1 MGFNLDNLNI
11 TKISKEYL
19 LSLKSKSVPER
30 ILIII
35 WSLMPF
41 IMMLSKSI
49 ADFFIVAIAISFLIF
64 SLIKFSWSWLE
75 ISWLRL
81 AILFYLIANLSACL
95 SLLVETSLSNGLA
108 WIRFPLF
115 AAAMSYWLIKEKHIF
130 YFTLFINFLS
140 IIFIFFLMGLETIFT
155 DHNTFE
161 WPFRNPL
168 NGPFI
173 HRIGILFFSIAF
185 LILFLDVKYKI
196 LASSFIVI
204 SIIFSL
210 LSGHRVGTFSFI
222 IIILILTFWPKF
234 NLKRTSLV
242 MVLFL
247 ITLTLFFSF
256 NIEKLDRY
264 FFGVYNLSNTSFLQ
278 YLGQWKTGIIVFL
291 DNPIF
296 GIGPTNVQ
304 NYLSENIIINYDPY
318 KNNEHPH
325 NHYIQAFAETGLL
338 GGFLYSAIFLKIIF
352 DCYIG
357 TKFKNGLL
365 ESLISK
371 GVFISSIC
379 IFWPFA
385 NNYDLFGQQQ
395 NSYLWY
401 VISIL
406 LVSNSLNKR
415 DKILSK

>member
-1 MGFNLDNLNI
+1 MENLNI
-11 TKISKEYL
+11 TKIAKEYFFL
-19 LSLKSKSVPER
+19 LKFKSIPER

-115 AAAMSYWLIKEKHIF
+115 AVAMSYWLIKEKHIF

-185 LILFLDVKYKI
+185 LILFLDEKYKI

-222 IIILILTFWPKF
+222 IIILILSFWPNF
-234 NLKRTSLV
+234 NLKRTLLV

-247 ITLTLFFSF
+247 ITLTLFFSL

-338 GGFLYSAIFLKIIF
+338 GGFLYFAIFLKILF
-352 DCYIG
+352 DCYIC
-357 TKFKNGLL
+357 TKFKNNLID
-365 ESLISK
+365 SLISK
-371 GVFISSIC
+371 GIFITSIC
-379 IFWPFA
+379 ISWPFA

-395 NSYLWY
+395 NAYLWY

-415 DKILSK
+415 GKILSK